1 MSTLGPYRV
10 SPVGL
15 GLMSFTWCE
24 PSDYT
29 PDAQAFEVIKTA
41 IDKARPDERVVL
53 NSCTIY
59 GPPSDPFANISLL
72 RRFFTRYPELKDRVV
87 LVVKGGAK
95 IGEYRA
101 KGLAG
106 LSYSATLENL
116 REEVTELRKHLGSDA
131 DGLSLH
137 FYGIGR
143 RDLSLTV
150 EETITN
156 LHTLQKEGLFEHIAL
171 SELGVDSINQAAAA
185 AQKLGTK
192 IGSLE
197 LEYSPFCRDIE
208 RNGALTAC
216 KKHGIPVLAYSPL
229 GKGFLSGKL
238 KDRSEVPKH
247 DLRNHLEGFS
257 DENFAKNVELAT
269 TFADLASS
277 FSINA
282 TPAQLALAWLVKQ
295 GDAANISIIPIPGTT
310 KPARA
315 AENMGAQDVGM
326 DEETVQLVASQTEDK
341 EMRGGR
347 YNAWMRSTGLLFA

>member
-15 GLMSFTWCE
+15 GLMSLTWCE
-24 PSDYT
+24 PSDFT
-29 PDAQAFEVIKTA
+29 PDPQAFEVIKTA

-87 LVVKGGAK
+87 LVVKGGAVTT
-95 IGEYRA
+95 EYSS

-106 LSYSATLENL
+106 LGNSATLENL
-116 REEVTELRKHLGSDA
+116 RGEVTELRKHLGSDEG
-131 DGLSLH
+131 GLPLH

-197 LEYSPFCRDIE
+197 LEFSAFCRDIE
-208 RNGALTAC
+208 RNGVLTAC
-216 KKHGIPVLAYSPL
+216 KKHGISVLAYSPL
-229 GKGFLSGKL
+229 GKGFLGGKL
-238 KDRSEVPKH
+238 KDRNEVPKH

-257 DENFAKNVELAT
+257 DENFAKNVELAA
-269 TFADLASS
+269 TFADLAASS
-277 FSINA
+277 STHA
-282 TPAQLALAWLVKQ
+282 TSAQLALAWLIKK
-295 GDAANISIIPIPGTT
+295 GDADSASIVPIPGTT
-310 KPARA
+310 RPTRV
-315 AENMGAQDVGM
+315 AENMGAQDVVL
-326 DEETVQLVASQTEDK
+326 DDATVQLIAKKTEDM

-347 YNAWMRSTGLLFA
+347 YNAMMRDSGLLFA